1 MLWLWIMPVPY
12 WRGMNLMSNFTDI
25 KEWSDERLITQQ
37 EPDRNGFLAMIV
49 EELGEF
55 LEAPDDA
62 GRIDAMADI
71 IVFAYG
77 EIAKYGYDGDK
88 VMGEVIKEI
97 SSRVGDYSEET
108 KKWQKDKSPEAQAN
122 WYTADF
128 SECKL

>member
-1 MLWLWIMPVPY
+1 MQQQGTFIMTT
-12 WRGMNLMSNFTDI
+12 NFKRI
-25 KEWSDERLITQQ
+25 KDWSDERLITQQ
-37 EPDRNGFLAMIV
+37 TPDRNGFLAMIV

-55 LEAPDDA
+55 LEAKDDT

-88 VMGEVIKEI
+88 VMDEVIKEI
-97 SSRVGDYSEET
+97 SSRTGAYSEET
-108 KKWQKDKSPEAQAN
+108 KKWQKDKSAEAQAR

-128 SECKL
+128 SQCKL

>member
-1 MLWLWIMPVPY
+1 MTNY
-12 WRGMNLMSNFTDI
+12 KRI

-37 EPDRNGFLAMIV
+37 EPDRNGFVSMIV

-55 LEAPDDA
+55 LEAKDNH
-62 GRIDAMADI
+62 GRVDAMADI

-88 VMGEVIKEI
+88 VMNEVIKEI
-97 SSRVGDYSEET
+97 SSRSGAYDPTT
-108 KKWQKDKSPEAQAN
+108 KKWQKDKSPEAQLK

-128 SECKL
+128 TDCKIDEDNNGAS

>member
-1 MLWLWIMPVPY
+1 MT
-12 WRGMNLMSNFTDI
+12 NFERI
-25 KEWSDERLITQQ
+25 KQWSDERLITQNQ
-37 EPDRNGFLAMIV
+37 PDRNGFVSMIV

-55 LEAPDDA
+55 LESKTDD

-88 VMGEVIKEI
+88 VMDEVIKEI
-97 SSRVGDYSEET
+97 SSRTGAYDPDT
-108 KKWQKDKSPEAQAN
+108 KKWQKFTTDEAKAK

-128 SECKL
+128 TNCKL

>member
-1 MLWLWIMPVPY
+1 
-12 WRGMNLMSNFTDI
+12 MNTNFQRI

-37 EPDRNGFLAMIV
+37 APDKNGLIAMIV

-55 LEAPDDA
+55 LASSDTD

-88 VMGEVIKEI
+88 VMNEVIKEI
-97 SSRVGDYSEET
+97 SSRVGSYSEET

-128 SECKL
+128 SGCKL

>member
-1 MLWLWIMPVPY
+1 MS
-12 WRGMNLMSNFTDI
+12 SNFQQI

-37 EPDRNGFLAMIV
+37 EPDKNGFIAMIV

-55 LEAPDDA
+55 LESSDEH

-88 VMGEVIKEI
+88 VMAEVIKEI
-97 SSRVGDYSEET
+97 SSRVGAYNPDT

-122 WYTADF
+122 WYEADF
-128 SECKL
+128 SNCKV

>member
-1 MLWLWIMPVPY
+1 
-12 WRGMNLMSNFTDI
+12 MSTNFQRI

-37 EPDRNGFLAMIV
+37 TPDKNGFIAMIV

-55 LEAPDDA
+55 LEAGDEA

-88 VMGEVIKEI
+88 VMNEVIKEI
-97 SSRVGDYSEET
+97 SSRVGAYSEET

-128 SECKL
+128 TNCKLD

>member
-1 MLWLWIMPVPY
+1 MT
-12 WRGMNLMSNFTDI
+12 NFKKI
-25 KEWSDERLITQQ
+25 KQWSDERLITFN
-37 EPDRNGFLAMIV
+37 EPDRNGFVAMIV

-55 LEAPDDA
+55 IEASDEH

-77 EIAKYGYDGDK
+77 EMAKYGYDGDS

-97 SSRVGDYSEET
+97 SSRVGAYDEST

-122 WYTADF
+122 WYAADF
-128 SECKL
+128 TGCKLSEK

>member
-1 MLWLWIMPVPY
+1 
-12 WRGMNLMSNFTDI
+12 MSTNFERI
-25 KEWSDERLITQQ
+25 KEWSDERLITFQ

-55 LEAPDDA
+55 LEAKDDH

-77 EIAKYGYDGDK
+77 EMAKYGYHGDK
-88 VMGEVIKEI
+88 VMNEVIKEI
-97 SSRVGDYSEET
+97 DSRVGAYNPDT
-108 KKWQKDKSPEAQAN
+108 KKWQKDKSPVAQAK

-128 SECKL
+128 TDCKITDDKKFDYYSVGGED

>member
-1 MLWLWIMPVPY
+1 
-12 WRGMNLMSNFTDI
+12 MSTNFTRI
-25 KEWSDERLITQQ
+25 KEWSDERLITFL
-37 EPDRNGFLAMIV
+37 EPDRNGFVSMIV

-55 LEAPDDA
+55 LESKDNH

-77 EIAKYGYDGDK
+77 EMAKYGYDGDK
-88 VMGEVIKEI
+88 VMDEVIKEI
-97 SSRVGDYSEET
+97 SSRDGVYDFNT

-128 SECKL
+128 TNCKLNNEE

>member
-1 MLWLWIMPVPY
+1 MT
-12 WRGMNLMSNFTDI
+12 NFTRI
-25 KEWSDERLITQQ
+25 KQWSDERLITQQ
-37 EPDRNGFLAMIV
+37 TPDRNGFVSMIV

-55 LEAPDDA
+55 LEAKDNIH

-88 VMGEVIKEI
+88 VMDEVIKEI
-97 SSRVGDYSEET
+97 DSRVGAYDPAT
-108 KKWQKDKSPEAQAN
+108 KKWQKDKSPEAQAK

-128 SECKL
+128 TNCMLDK